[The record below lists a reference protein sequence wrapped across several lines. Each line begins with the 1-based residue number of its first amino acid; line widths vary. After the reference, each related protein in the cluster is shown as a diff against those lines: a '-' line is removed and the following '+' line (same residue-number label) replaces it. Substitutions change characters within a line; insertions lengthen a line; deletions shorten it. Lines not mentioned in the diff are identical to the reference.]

1 MKLWI
6 KIKKKTNSYVVKLSE
21 QFLKTYKKIIR
32 NDKNKKQIKKNY
44 KKYMKMA
51 LLLNIIG

>member
-32 NDKNKKQIKKNY
+32 NDKNKKQIKKII
-44 KKYMKMA
+44 K
-51 LLLNIIG
+51 NIWKWLYY